1 MSSLIATSI
10 DGMSYLINP
19 KNAEIQCRWKLPQNI
34 TATSAVAYCPL
45 QKDLFFN
52 VVSKSSILEPIS
64 TIMYIESYIIAGT
77 ISGKVCIW
85 DSISGLLLRQF
96 QAHNKKVN
104 SIVFAKENGILISG
118 GEDSVIRGWN
128 FSSVF
133 LSSAPNPLFTYT
145 AHSLPITHLIVGDG
159 INPGIISASLDNTI
173 KCWKIGETTPTAS
186 ITLPSQPLCISVNS
200 EKTIVN
206 VGCIDGK
213 VYRIPILYAPQ
224 FDRLSRKQEMDGRS
238 FEHGNLGP
246 VRHIIDN
253 NDTLFASYQNGTII
267 IYDCE
272 TTEPLL
278 VIDEIKSAVIK
289 MAYITTPTHFNS
301 LTDLTIK
308 KTKEWK
314 VEPLLLKKYPAT
326 NDDVLTNPIVIC
338 DNTTPKNELLNNIF
352 SFTNEVQTV
361 QTLEEDELETLRSEV
376 QRWKNVNSQLMILLG
391 KHKN

>member
-1 MSSLIATSI
+1 
-10 DGMSYLINP
+10 
-19 KNAEIQCRWKLPQNI
+19 
-34 TATSAVAYCPL
+34 
-45 QKDLFFN
+45 
-52 VVSKSSILEPIS
+52 
-64 TIMYIESYIIAGT
+64 
-77 ISGKVCIW
+77 
-85 DSISGLLLRQF
+85 
-96 QAHNKKVN
+96 
-104 SIVFAKENGILISG
+104 
-118 GEDSVIRGWN
+118 
-128 FSSVF
+128 
-133 LSSAPNPLFTYT
+133 
-145 AHSLPITHLIVGDG
+145 
-159 INPGIISASLDNTI
+159 
-173 KCWKIGETTPTAS
+173 
-186 ITLPSQPLCISVNS
+186 
-200 EKTIVN
+200 
-206 VGCIDGK
+206 
-213 VYRIPILYAPQ
+213 
-224 FDRLSRKQEMDGRS
+224 MDGRS